1 MTEYMSTK
9 IHHNN
14 FGMLRLLFACLVIL
28 SHSPWIL
35 YGDYSNEILT
45 KTFGTMDIGSVA
57 LDGFFLISGYL
68 VTMSYQHSYSIKNYL
83 LKRCLRIFPG
93 FAIASL
99 ISVFIFAPMSY
110 GWQAMLNLPLSEWIK
125 IPLRIITLQQPWV
138 ANTLHNTKHSSEV
151 LDILNHPMWSI
162 RYEFACYISVV
173 FLSVIGL
180 QNRKYFLLV
189 TVLSMLTLMYCLIQI
204 NYFHHEIPFQIFCI
218 PRLFFAFLIG
228 SAFYIYQYKIIWNNH
243 ASWVCAI
250 LLLTVFSNQYLA
262 EPTLILLGGYI
273 LFNFALNFKSA
284 WLSKIGTN
292 IDMSYGVYLYAW
304 PIQVLIAIN
313 SPSISPWSLTLY
325 ALILS
330 MLMGYFSWKL
340 VEKPCLQMKHYLQYQ
355 YHF

>member
-1 MTEYMSTK
+1 MSTK

-93 FAIASL
+93 FVVASL
-99 ISVFIFAPMSY
+99 ISVFIFAPMSH
-110 GWQAMLNLPLSEWIK
+110 GWQSILHFTLTDWIK
-125 IPLRIITLQQPWV
+125 IPLRIMTLQQPWL
-138 ANTLHNTKHSSEV
+138 ASSQHGIKGSSEA

-162 RYEFACYISVV
+162 RYEFACYISVIL
-173 FLSVIGL
+173 LSIFGL
-180 QNRKYFLLV
+180 HRKKYFFLV
-189 TVLSMLTLMYCLIQI
+189 IILSMLSFIYCLIKI
-204 NYFHHEIPFQIFCI
+204 HYFHQEILFQIFCI
-218 PRLFFAFLIG
+218 PRLLFAFIIG
-228 SAFYIYQYKIIWNNH
+228 SAFYIYKDKIIWNNL
-243 ASWVCAI
+243 ASWICAI
-250 LLLTVFSNQYLA
+250 TLLMVFSNQYLA
-262 EPTLILLGGYI
+262 EPTLIVLGGYI
-273 LFNFALNFKSA
+273 LFNFAFNFKST

-304 PIQVLIAIN
+304 PIQVLFTIN
-313 SPSISPWSLTLY
+313 NPSISPWILTLY

-330 MLMGYFSWKL
+330 MIMGYLSWKF